1 MSAFHNPNGPFL
13 AALFCCL
20 FVTTAAAQT
29 VDDIAKLL
37 DTNTCAVLHLNSNKI
52 LQKIDLDQPLVKS
65 AKDQIETDRSITVED
80 LQRFTFFLSSGE
92 QADEHIALYP
102 VGTCYWFA
110 NPVAVEKIIES
121 SNRDNW
127 NYVRSEEFSQQ
138 VFVAKDPNLFN
149 QKSAFYFPDDST
161 IVSASFHVVDRLID
175 AQGLANPELI
185 AGFNAD
191 AELYLAVDG
200 AGMLR
205 LRDER
210 AAIGTASNPAL
221 LEMKM
226 PDGTDLF
233 EALLRIELIIA
244 LDNMVQLKLKLNAAN
259 VEHAKTIEQV
269 IQTVKLLGTGAID
282 GLLEDPQ
289 AKGLEDAGFDDLP
302 QLLDLGKILLQ
313 RMTIRRNEQ
322 VIEVDVAGM
331 EGLDSLPQSLV
342 KLYAAFTAMNSKT
355 ADESNSID

>member
-1 MSAFHNPNGPFL
+1 MSAFNNSSRPFL
-13 AALFCCL
+13 AAMFCCL

-29 VDDIAKLL
+29 VDDIGKLL
-37 DTNTCAVLHLNSNKI
+37 DTKTCVVLHLNTNKI

-65 AKDQIETDRSITVED
+65 VKDQFETDQSMMVED
-80 LQRFTFFLSSGE
+80 LQRYTLFLSSGE
-92 QADEHIALYP
+92 QFNEHTALYP
-102 VGTCYWFA
+102 MGTCCWLA
-110 NPVAVEKIIES
+110 NPVSVEKIIES

-138 VFVAKDPNLFN
+138 VFVAKDPNLLN

-161 IVSASFHVVDRLID
+161 VVYASFHIVDRMID
-175 AQGLANPELI
+175 AQGLANPDLI
-185 AGFNAD
+185 AGFNSD
-191 AELYLAVDG
+191 AELYFAVDG

-205 LRDER
+205 LRDQR
-210 AAIGTASNPAL
+210 TTIGAASNPTF

-233 EALLRIELIIA
+233 EALLRIELIVA

-259 VEHAKTIEQV
+259 VEHAKTIEQF
-269 IQTVKLLGTGAID
+269 IQTAKLLGPGAID
-282 GLLEDPQ
+282 SLLENPQ

-342 KLYAAFTAMNSKT
+342 KLYAAITAMNS
-355 ADESNSID
+355 N